1 VPVRASGRPGV
12 WRRLAARLLARAKV
26 RIRRRDG
33 SVFVLRQAPPE
44 TGSPLDVP
52 GIRTRATTRDVLRA
66 VREARARR

>member
-1 VPVRASGRPGV
+1 MHGWGHRGT
-12 WRRLAARLLARAKV
+12 WRRLAAHLLASAGV

-33 SVFVLRQAPPE
+33 SVFVLRQAPAE
-44 TGSPLDVP
+44 EGSPLDVP

>member
-1 VPVRASGRPGV
+1 MRASGRPGV
-12 WRRLAARLLARAKV
+12 WRRLAERLLARAQV